1 MDCILDDDEEEFE
14 SKCEDDLGLDP
25 DPVSGC
31 HVGKVE
37 LVRKRVTR
45 DGRVKLKMSLLGVAV
60 EKCAICMSQFKDGDG
75 AILGATC
82 KHACV
87 SVTFFLW
94 GGVSFR
100 FLSLFSFLPLIY

>member
-1 MDCILDDDEEEFE
+1 VDTDADCVLDDDEE
-14 SKCEDDLGLDP
+14 SRCADDLGLDP

-31 HVGKVE
+31 HIGEVE
-37 LVRKRVTR
+37 LVRRRVTQ

-60 EKCAICMSQFKDGDG
+60 EKCAICMTQFKDGDG

-87 SVTFFLW
+87 SVTF
-94 GGVSFR
+94 SFVGEA
-100 FLSLFSFLPLIY
+100 P